1 MSILQPIREENMQT
15 KLLQEGQIDEAISLL
30 KAGEIVAL
38 PTETVYGLAADA
50 KNESA
55 IKKIFIAK
63 NRPTNHPLIVHID
76 SFDRVQEFTN
86 IIPDYAYKLSE
97 HFWPGPLTILVNAK
111 HKISHTITGGST
123 KIALRMP
130 NNNLMLKIIK
140 SIGGALVAPSANTH
154 KKLSPTKAEHVMQD
168 LTGKISAVLDGG
180 ACSIGVEST
189 IIDLTTKRPQ
199 ILRPGSITKE
209 MIENALRINIL
220 EYRSHTEKVSG
231 NMLAH
236 YQPNTPCYLMT
247 LTEIEDYI
255 HVAEDSNIAVMH
267 FSPFKSDKVKLYT
280 IASDRGG
287 FTKSMYD
294 ILHNIDQS
302 RFNKILIELPP
313 KSWSDINDRLY
324 KAQYNK
330 QYSHLS

>member
-1 MSILQPIREENMQT
+1 MQT

-63 NRPTNHPLIVHID
+63 NRPTNHPLILHID
-76 SFDRVQEFTN
+76 SFYRIKEWTDH
-86 IIPDYAYKLSE
+86 IPDYAYKLSE
-97 HFWPGPLTILVNAK
+97 NFWPGPLTILLNKK
-111 HKISHTITGGST
+111 HNVSNVITGGST
-123 KIALRMP
+123 KIALRIP
-130 NNNLMLKIIK
+130 NNHLMQEIIK
-140 SIGGALVAPSANTH
+140 SVGALVAPSANTY
-154 KKLSPTKAEHVMQD
+154 KKLSPTRAEHVMKD
-168 LTGKISAVLDGG
+168 LSGKISAVLDGG
-180 ACSIGVEST
+180 SCSIGIEST
-189 IIDLTTKRPQ
+189 IIDLTDKTPK
-199 ILRPGSITKE
+199 ILRPGAITKD
-209 MIENALRINIL
+209 MIENSLQIKIP
-220 EYRSHTEKVSG
+220 EYKNHTEQVPG

-247 LTEIEDYI
+247 LSDIEDYI
-255 HVAEDSNIAVMH
+255 RVKEDSNIAVMH
-267 FSPFKSDKVKLYT
+267 FSLFKSDKVKLYP
-280 IASDRGG
+280 IASDRSG

-294 ILHNIDQS
+294 ILHHIDKS
-302 RFNKILIELPP
+302 RFRKILIELPP

-330 QYSHLS
+330 EHSHFS

>member
-1 MSILQPIREENMQT
+1 MQT
-15 KLLQEGQIDEAISLL
+15 KLLHPDQIDEAILLL
-30 KAGEIVAL
+30 KAGDIVAL

-50 KNESA
+50 KNETA

-76 SFDRVQEFTN
+76 SFDSMEEWTDH
-86 IIPDYAYKLSE
+86 IPDYAYKLSE

-130 NNNLMLKIIK
+130 SNNLMLKIIK

-154 KKLSPTKAEHVMQD
+154 KKLSPTRAEHVMQD
-168 LTGKISAVLDGG
+168 LSGKISAVLDGG
-180 ACSIGVEST
+180 ACSIGIEST
-189 IIDLTTKRPQ
+189 IIDLTAKTPT
-199 ILRPGSITKE
+199 ILRPGAITKD
-209 MIENALRINIL
+209 MVENSLQIKIP
-220 EYRSHTEKVSG
+220 EYKNHTEQVPG

-236 YQPNTPCYLMT
+236 YQPNTPCYLMN
-247 LTEIEDYI
+247 LSEIEDYI
-255 HVAEDSNIAVMH
+255 QVEKDSNIAVMH

-280 IASDRGG
+280 IASDRSG
-287 FTKSMYD
+287 FTNSMYD
-294 ILHNIDQS
+294 ILHNIDKS
-302 RFNKILIELPP
+302 RFSKILIELPP
-313 KSWSDINDRLY
+313 KSWSDIQDRLF

-330 QYSHLS
+330 